1 MTPPLRREKRQQQ
14 LEELCAATLRA
25 LSGERRVRYRGGRL
39 EVQERYFPVHAPHL
53 HPNPEHDESLAWRG
67 VADSLALRLK
77 HSDQALV
84 RQVLPQQPIA
94 RLVFELLEQL
104 RVESL
109 VADCHPGARRN
120 MLRRFEQW
128 SQQFLDAGHTEG
140 HIGLLLFTLAQM
152 SWILLCG
159 GRAGEQ
165 TEMLIEAPRLSL
177 LGHFGAAF
185 GLMRRC
191 RHDQPAF
198 TEHALLIAA
207 KAQALIEDLDAER
220 LGDDE
225 STVSQVVEKVHLAF
239 ALLLDVDQDGE
250 GESSSS
256 GDTHGNPRGSND
268 TFSYQVFSREHDCER
283 EATRLVRSDLLR
295 ELRQRLDR
303 RLATQG
309 LNLPRLAK
317 RLGALLAAPRR
328 DGWAFAQTEGQI
340 DAGRLSRLIISPEQ
354 REIFRH
360 ELERPHSDC
369 LVTLLIDNS
378 GSMRNHI
385 ESIALLA
392 DAFSRALELAGAR
405 SEILGFT
412 TGQWN
417 GGRPLKR
424 WRALGQPANPG
435 RLNELSHVV
444 YKNAETSWRRAR
456 PSIAALLKSDLFR
469 EGIDGE
475 ALLWARQRL
484 LQRDARRRILI
495 VICDGC
501 PMDSATHQTN
511 QQDILD
517 LHLKQVTRQIEQ
529 EGTVELYALGVGL
542 DLSAYYHRS
551 LELDLSRSLDNAVFD
566 EVLRL
571 LSGRP

>member
-84 RQVLPQQPIA
+84 RQVLPTQPIA

-159 GRAGEQ
+159 GRTGEQ

-207 KAQALIEDLDAER
+207 KAQALIEHLDTER

-225 STVSQVVEKVHLAF
+225 SNASEVVEKVHLAF

-250 GESSSS
+250 GEISSSI
-256 GDTHGNPRGSND
+256 DTHGNPRGSND
-268 TFSYQVFSREHDCER
+268 TFSYQVFSREHDCEHD
-283 EATRLVRSDLLR
+283 ATSLVRPDLLR

-303 RLATQG
+303 RLAAQG

-484 LQRDARRRILI
+484 LQREARRRILI
-495 VICDGC
+495 VISDGC

>member
-1 MTPPLRREKRQQQ
+1 MNQPPRREKRQQQ

-25 LSGERRVRYRGGRL
+25 LSGEPRVRYRGGRL
-39 EVQERYFPVHAPHL
+39 EVQERHVPVRAPHL
-53 HPNPEHDESLAWRG
+53 HPDPEVDDFQAWRG
-67 VADSLALRLK
+67 VTDSLALRLK

-84 RQVLPQQPIA
+84 RQVLPAQPIA

-109 VADCHPGARRN
+109 VADSHPGVRRN
-120 MLRRFEQW
+120 LLQRFEQW
-128 SQQFLDAGHTEG
+128 SQQFLDSGQTEG
-140 HIGLLLFTLAQM
+140 HVGLLLFTLAQM

-185 GLMRRC
+185 GMLRRC
-191 RHDQPAF
+191 RHTQAEF

-207 KAQALIEDLDAER
+207 KAQELIEQLDAEL
-220 LGDDE
+220 LGNDE
-225 STVSQVVEKVHLAF
+225 RKVSEVAEKTHLAF
-239 ALLLDVDQDGE
+239 ALLLDVEQDGE
-250 GESSSS
+250 GDGNTS
-256 GDTHGNPRGSND
+256 GATQGNSRGSDN
-268 TFSYQVFSREHDCER
+268 TLTYQVFSRDYDCER
-283 EATRLVRSDLLR
+283 SAASLVRPELLK

-303 RLATQG
+303 RLAGQG

-328 DGWAFAQTEGQI
+328 DGWAFAQTDGQI
-340 DAGRLSRLIISPEQ
+340 DAGRLSRLIINPEQ

-360 ELERPHSDC
+360 ERERPHSDC
-369 LVTLLIDNS
+369 LVSLLIDNS

-385 ESIALLA
+385 ESVALLA

-424 WRALGQPANPG
+424 WRGMGQPANPG
-435 RLNELSHVV
+435 RLNELSHLV
-444 YKNAETSWRRAR
+444 YKDAETSWRRAR
-456 PSIAALLKSDLFR
+456 PNIAALLKSDLFR

-484 LQRDARRRILI
+484 LQREARRRILI
-495 VICDGC
+495 IVSDGC
-501 PMDSATHQTN
+501 PMDSATHQAN

-517 LHLKQVTRQIEQ
+517 LHLKQVARQIEQ
-529 EGTVELYALGVGL
+529 EGTIELYALGVGL
-542 DLSAYYHRS
+542 DLSPYYRHS

-566 EVLRL
+566 EVLQL
-571 LSGRP
+571 LAHRR

>member
-1 MTPPLRREKRQQQ
+1 MNQPPRREKRQQQ
-14 LEELCAATLRA
+14 LEELCAASLRA
-25 LSGERRVRYRGGRL
+25 LSGERRLRYRGGRL
-39 EVQERYFPVHAPHL
+39 EVQERHFPVRAPHL
-53 HPNPEHDESLAWRG
+53 HPDPERDEFTAWRG

-84 RQVLPQQPIA
+84 RQVLPAQPIA

-109 VADCHPGARRN
+109 VADSHPGVRRN
-120 MLRRFEQW
+120 LLQRFEQW
-128 SQQFLDAGHTEG
+128 SQQFLDSGQTEG
-140 HIGLLLFTLAQM
+140 HVGLLLFTLAQM

-185 GLMRRC
+185 GLLRRC
-191 RHDQPAF
+191 RHNQAEF

-207 KAQALIEDLDAER
+207 KAQELIEQLDAEL
-220 LGDDE
+220 LGNDE
-225 STVSQVVEKVHLAF
+225 RKVSEVAEKTHLAF
-239 ALLLDVDQDGE
+239 ALLLDVEQDGE
-250 GESSSS
+250 GDGSSS
-256 GDTHGNPRGSND
+256 GATQGNSRGGED
-268 TFSYQVFSREHDCER
+268 AFTYQVFSRDYDNER
-283 EATRLVRSDLLR
+283 SAASLVRPELLK

-303 RLATQG
+303 RMAGQG
-309 LNLPRLAK
+309 LNLPRLGK
-317 RLGALLAAPRR
+317 RLGALLATPRR
-328 DGWAFAQTEGQI
+328 DGWAFAQTDGQI

-360 ELERPHSDC
+360 EHERPHSDC
-369 LVTLLIDNS
+369 VVSLLIDNS

-385 ESIALLA
+385 EHIALLA

-424 WRALGQPANPG
+424 WRGMGQPANPG

-444 YKNAETSWRRAR
+444 YKDAETSWRRAR
-456 PSIAALLKSDLFR
+456 PNIAALLKSDLFR

-495 VICDGC
+495 IVSDGC
-501 PMDSATHQTN
+501 PMDSATHQAN

-517 LHLKQVTRQIEQ
+517 LHLKQVARQIEQ
-529 EGTVELYALGVGL
+529 EGRIELYALGVGL
-542 DLSAYYHRS
+542 DLSTYYRHS
-551 LELDLSRSLDNAVFD
+551 LELDLSRSMDNAVFD
-566 EVLRL
+566 EVLQL
-571 LSGRP
+571 LARRR

>member
-456 PSIAALLKSDLFR
+456 PSIAALLKFDLFR

>member
-191 RHDQPAF
+191 RQDQPAF

-207 KAQALIEDLDAER
+207 KVQALIEDLDTER

-225 STVSQVVEKVHLAF
+225 SNASEVVEKVHLAF

-250 GESSSS
+250 GKISSS

-268 TFSYQVFSREHDCER
+268 TFSYQVFSREHDCEHD
-283 EATRLVRSDLLR
+283 ATSLVRPDLLR

-303 RLATQG
+303 RLAAQG

-484 LQRDARRRILI
+484 LQRESRRRILI
-495 VICDGC
+495 VISDGC

-517 LHLKQVTRQIEQ
+517 LHLKQVARQIEQ
-529 EGTVELYALGVGL
+529 EGNVELYALGVGL
-542 DLSAYYHRS
+542 DLSAYYRRS

-571 LSGRP
+571 LKGHP

>member
-1 MTPPLRREKRQQQ
+1 MNQPPRREKRQQQ
-14 LEELCAATLRA
+14 LEELCAASLRA
-25 LSGERRVRYRGGRL
+25 LSGERRLRYRGGRL
-39 EVQERYFPVHAPHL
+39 EVQERHFPVRAPHL
-53 HPNPEHDESLAWRG
+53 HPDPERDEFTAWRG

-84 RQVLPQQPIA
+84 RQVLPAQPIA

-109 VADCHPGARRN
+109 VADSHPGVRRN
-120 MLRRFEQW
+120 LLQRFEQW
-128 SQQFLDAGHTEG
+128 SQQFLDSGQTEG
-140 HIGLLLFTLAQM
+140 HVGLLLFTLAQM

-185 GLMRRC
+185 GLLRRC
-191 RHDQPAF
+191 RHNQAEF

-207 KAQALIEDLDAER
+207 KAQELIEQLDAEL
-220 LGDDE
+220 LGNDE
-225 STVSQVVEKVHLAF
+225 RKVSEVAEKTHLAF
-239 ALLLDVDQDGE
+239 ALLLDVEQDGE
-250 GESSSS
+250 GDGSSS
-256 GDTHGNPRGSND
+256 GASQGNTRGGED
-268 TFSYQVFSREHDCER
+268 AFSYQVFSRDYDSER
-283 EATRLVRSDLLR
+283 SAASLVRPELLK

-303 RLATQG
+303 RMASQG
-309 LNLPRLAK
+309 LNLPRLSK
-317 RLGALLAAPRR
+317 RLGALLATPRR
-328 DGWAFAQTEGQI
+328 DGWAFAQTDGQI

-360 ELERPHSDC
+360 EHERPHSDC
-369 LVTLLIDNS
+369 VVSLLIDNS

-385 ESIALLA
+385 EHIALLA

-424 WRALGQPANPG
+424 WRGMGQPANPG

-444 YKNAETSWRRAR
+444 YKDAETSWRRAR
-456 PSIAALLKSDLFR
+456 PNIAALLKSDLFR

-495 VICDGC
+495 IISDGC
-501 PMDSATHQTN
+501 PMDGATHQAN

-517 LHLKQVTRQIEQ
+517 LHLKQVARQIEQ
-529 EGTVELYALGVGL
+529 EGRIELYALGVGL
-542 DLSAYYHRS
+542 DLSTYYRHS
-551 LELDLSRSLDNAVFD
+551 LELDLSRSMDNAVFD
-566 EVLRL
+566 EVLQL
-571 LSGRP
+571 LARRR

>member
-1 MTPPLRREKRQQQ
+1 MNQPPRREKRQQQ

-25 LSGERRVRYRGGRL
+25 LSGEPRVRYRGGRL
-39 EVQERYFPVHAPHL
+39 EVQERHVPVRAPHL
-53 HPNPEHDESLAWRG
+53 HPDPEVEDFQAWRG
-67 VADSLALRLK
+67 VTDSLALRLK
-77 HSDQALV
+77 HSDQTLV
-84 RQVLPQQPIA
+84 RQVLPAQPIA

-109 VADCHPGARRN
+109 VADSHPGVRRN
-120 MLRRFEQW
+120 LLQRFEQW
-128 SQQFLDAGHTEG
+128 SQQFLDSGQTEG
-140 HIGLLLFTLAQM
+140 HVGLLLFTLAQM

-165 TEMLIEAPRLSL
+165 IEMLIEAPRLSL

-185 GLMRRC
+185 GLLRRC
-191 RHDQPAF
+191 RHAQAEF

-207 KAQALIEDLDAER
+207 KAQELIEQLDAEL
-220 LGDDE
+220 LGNDE
-225 STVSQVVEKVHLAF
+225 RKVSEVAEKTHLAF
-239 ALLLDVDQDGE
+239 ALLLDVEQDGE
-250 GESSSS
+250 GDGNTS
-256 GDTHGNPRGSND
+256 GAAQGNSRGSDNAF
-268 TFSYQVFSREHDCER
+268 TYQVFNRDYDCER
-283 EATRLVRSDLLR
+283 SAASLVRPELLK

-303 RLATQG
+303 RLAGQG

-328 DGWAFAQTEGQI
+328 DGWAFAQTDGQI

-360 ELERPHSDC
+360 ERERPHSDC
-369 LVTLLIDNS
+369 LVSLLIDNS

-385 ESIALLA
+385 ESVALLA
-392 DAFSRALELAGAR
+392 DVFSRALELAGAR

-424 WRALGQPANPG
+424 WRGMGQPANPG
-435 RLNELSHVV
+435 RLNELSHLV
-444 YKNAETSWRRAR
+444 YKDAETSWRRAR
-456 PSIAALLKSDLFR
+456 PNIAALLKSDLFR

-484 LQRDARRRILI
+484 LQRDARRRILGI
-495 VICDGC
+495 VSDGC
-501 PMDSATHQTN
+501 PMDSATHQAN

-517 LHLKQVTRQIEQ
+517 LHLKQVARQIEQ
-529 EGTVELYALGVGL
+529 EGTIELYALGAGL
-542 DLSAYYHRS
+542 DLSPYYRHS

-566 EVLRL
+566 EVLQL
-571 LSGRP
+571 LAHRR

>member
-84 RQVLPQQPIA
+84 RQVLPTQPIA

-159 GRAGEQ
+159 GRTGEQ

-207 KAQALIEDLDAER
+207 KAQALIEHLDTER

-225 STVSQVVEKVHLAF
+225 SNASEVVEKVHLAF

-250 GESSSS
+250 GEISSSI
-256 GDTHGNPRGSND
+256 DTHGNPRGSND
-268 TFSYQVFSREHDCER
+268 TFSYQVFSREHDCEHD
-283 EATRLVRSDLLR
+283 TTSLVRPDLLR

-303 RLATQG
+303 RLAAQG

-484 LQRDARRRILI
+484 LQREARRRILI
-495 VICDGC
+495 VISDGC

>member
-165 TEMLIEAPRLSL
+165 TEMFIEAPRLSL

-268 TFSYQVFSREHDCER
+268 TFSYQVFNREHDCER

-542 DLSAYYHRS
+542 DLSAYYRRS

>member
-1 MTPPLRREKRQQQ
+1 MNQPPRREKRQQQ

-25 LSGERRVRYRGGRL
+25 LSGEPRVRYRGGRL
-39 EVQERYFPVHAPHL
+39 EVQDRHVPVRAPHL
-53 HPNPEHDESLAWRG
+53 HPDPEVDDFQAWRG
-67 VADSLALRLK
+67 VTDSLALRIK

-84 RQVLPQQPIA
+84 RQALPAQPIA

-109 VADCHPGARRN
+109 VADSHPGVRRN
-120 MLRRFEQW
+120 LLQRFEQW
-128 SQQFLDAGHTEG
+128 SQQFLDSGQTEG
-140 HIGLLLFTLAQM
+140 HVGLLLFTLAQM

-185 GLMRRC
+185 GLLRRC
-191 RHDQPAF
+191 RHAQAEF
-198 TEHALLIAA
+198 TGHALLIAA
-207 KAQALIEDLDAER
+207 KAQELIEQLDAEL
-220 LGDDE
+220 LGNDE
-225 STVSQVVEKVHLAF
+225 RKVSEVAEKTHLAF
-239 ALLLDVDQDGE
+239 ALLLDVEQDGE
-250 GESSSS
+250 GDGNTS
-256 GDTHGNPRGSND
+256 GAAQGNSRGSDNAL
-268 TFSYQVFSREHDCER
+268 TYQVFSRDYDCER
-283 EATRLVRSDLLR
+283 SAASLVRPELLK

-303 RLATQG
+303 RLAGQG

-328 DGWAFAQTEGQI
+328 DGWAFAQTDGQI

-360 ELERPHSDC
+360 ERERPHSDC
-369 LVTLLIDNS
+369 LVSLLIDNS

-385 ESIALLA
+385 ESVALLA

-424 WRALGQPANPG
+424 WRGMGQPANPG
-435 RLNELSHVV
+435 RLNELSHLV
-444 YKNAETSWRRAR
+444 YKDAETSWRRAR
-456 PSIAALLKSDLFR
+456 PNIAALLKSDLFR

-484 LQRDARRRILI
+484 LQRDARRRILVI
-495 VICDGC
+495 VSDGC
-501 PMDSATHQTN
+501 PMDSATHQAN

-517 LHLKQVTRQIEQ
+517 LHLKQVALQIEQ
-529 EGTVELYALGVGL
+529 EGTIELYALGVGL
-542 DLSAYYHRS
+542 DLSPYYRHS

-566 EVLRL
+566 EVLQL
-571 LSGRP
+571 LAHRR

>member
-225 STVSQVVEKVHLAF
+225 NTVSQVVEKVHLAF

-268 TFSYQVFSREHDCER
+268 TFSYQVFSREHDCEHD
-283 EATRLVRSDLLR
+283 ATSLVRSDLLR

-417 GGRPLKR
+417 GGRPLKH

-517 LHLKQVTRQIEQ
+517 LHLRQVTRQIEQ
-529 EGTVELYALGVGL
+529 EGTVELYALGLGL
-542 DLSAYYHRS
+542 DLSAYYRRS

>member
-140 HIGLLLFTLAQM
+140 HIGLLLFSLAQM

-198 TEHALLIAA
+198 TEHAMLIAA
-207 KAQALIEDLDAER
+207 KAQALIEHLDAER

-225 STVSQVVEKVHLAF
+225 STVSQVAEKVHLAF

-268 TFSYQVFSREHDCER
+268 TFSYQVFSREHDCEHD
-283 EATRLVRSDLLR
+283 ATSLVRSDLLR

-542 DLSAYYHRS
+542 DLSAYYYRS

>member
-1 MTPPLRREKRQQQ
+1 MPPPPRREKRQQQ

-25 LSGERRVRYRGGRL
+25 LSGEQRVRYRGGLL
-39 EVQERYFPVHAPHL
+39 EVRERHFPVRAPHL
-53 HPNPEHDESLAWRG
+53 HPDPEHDESHAWRG

-77 HSDQALV
+77 YSDQALV
-84 RQVLPQQPIA
+84 HQVLPAQPIE

-109 VADCHPGARRN
+109 VADSHPGVQRN
-120 MLRRFEQW
+120 LVRRFEQW

-159 GRAGEQ
+159 GHAGEQ
-165 TEMLIEAPRLSL
+165 TQMLIEAPRLSL

-185 GLMRRC
+185 GLLRRC
-191 RHDQPAF
+191 RHDQAAF

-207 KAQALIEDLDAER
+207 KVQELIEHLDSERFDDDQNDVAEADKKAR
-220 LGDDE
+220 
-225 STVSQVVEKVHLAF
+225 LAF

-250 GESSSS
+250 GDISD
-256 GDTHGNPRGSND
+256 GGAAPGNPRGGNNAF
-268 TFSYQVFSREHDCER
+268 TYQVFSRDYDCEHN
-283 EATRLVRSDLLR
+283 AASLVRPETLR

-303 RLATQG
+303 RLAGQG
-309 LNLPRLAK
+309 LNVPRLAK
-317 RLGALLAAPRR
+317 RLSALLAVPRR
-328 DGWAFAQTEGQI
+328 DGWAFAQSDGQI

-360 ELERPHSDC
+360 ERERPHSDC
-369 LVTLLIDNS
+369 LVSLLIDNS

-417 GGRPLKR
+417 GGRLLKR
-424 WRALGQPANPG
+424 WRGLGQPANPG
-435 RLNELSHVV
+435 RLNELSHLV
-444 YKNAETSWRRAR
+444 YKDAETPWRRAR
-456 PSIAALLKSDLFR
+456 PNIAALLKADLFR

-475 ALLWARQRL
+475 ALLWASQRL

-501 PMDSATHQTN
+501 PMDSATQQTN

-529 EGTVELYALGVGL
+529 AGRIELYALGVGL
-542 DLSAYYHRS
+542 DLSAYYRQS
-551 LELDLSRSLDNAVFD
+551 LELDLSRCLDNAVFD
-566 EVLRL
+566 EILRL
-571 LSGRP
+571 LNGRN

>member
-159 GRAGEQ
+159 GRTGEQ

-268 TFSYQVFSREHDCER
+268 TFSYQVFSREHDCEHD
-283 EATRLVRSDLLR
+283 ATSLVRSDLLR

-551 LELDLSRSLDNAVFD
+551 LELDLSLSLDNAVFD

>member
-25 LSGERRVRYRGGRL
+25 LSGEQRVRYRGGRL
-39 EVQERYFPVHAPHL
+39 EVQERHYPVRAPHL
-53 HPNPEHDESLAWRG
+53 HPNPEYDESHAWRG
-67 VADSLALRLK
+67 VSDSLALRLK

-84 RQVLPQQPIA
+84 RQVHPPQPIA
-94 RLVFELLEQL
+94 CLVFELLEQL

-109 VADCHPGARRN
+109 VADCHPGVRRN
-120 MLRRFEQW
+120 LLRRFEQW
-128 SQQFLDAGHTEG
+128 SQQFLDAGQAEG

-185 GLMRRC
+185 GLLRRC
-191 RHDQPAF
+191 RHDQLAF

-207 KAQALIEDLDAER
+207 KAHELIEQLDAEL
-220 LGDDE
+220 LGNDE
-225 STVSQVVEKVHLAF
+225 RKVSEVVEKTRLAF
-239 ALLLDVDQDGE
+239 ALILDLDQEGE
-250 GESSSS
+250 GENSSSA
-256 GDTHGNPRGSND
+256 TAHGNPRGSND
-268 TFSYQVFSREHDCER
+268 SFSYQVFSRDHDCER
-283 EATRLVRSDLLR
+283 DATSLVRSDLLR

-303 RLATQG
+303 RLAGQG

-317 RLGALLAAPRR
+317 RLGTLLAAPRR
-328 DGWAFAQTEGQI
+328 DGWAFAQTDGQI

-360 ELERPHSDC
+360 EQERPHCDC

-385 ESIALLA
+385 ESITLLT
-392 DAFSRALELAGAR
+392 DAFCRALELAGAR

-444 YKNAETSWRRAR
+444 YKDAETSWRRAR

-469 EGIDGE
+469 ESIDGE
-475 ALLWARQRL
+475 ALLWAHQRL
-484 LQRDARRRILI
+484 LQRDARRRLLI

-529 EGTVELYALGVGL
+529 QGNVELYALGVGL
-542 DLSAYYHRS
+542 DLSTYYRRS

-566 EVLRL
+566 EILRL
-571 LSGRP
+571 LSGRQ

>member
-77 HSDQALV
+77 YSDQALV

-152 SWILLCG
+152 GWILLCG

-191 RHDQPAF
+191 RQDQPAF

-207 KAQALIEDLDAER
+207 KVQTLIEDLDTER

-225 STVSQVVEKVHLAF
+225 SNASEVVEKVHLAF

-250 GESSSS
+250 GEISSSI
-256 GDTHGNPRGSND
+256 DTHGNPRGSND
-268 TFSYQVFSREHDCER
+268 TFSYQVFSREHDCEHD
-283 EATRLVRSDLLR
+283 ATSLVRPDLLR

-303 RLATQG
+303 RLAAQG

-484 LQRDARRRILI
+484 LQRESRRRILI
-495 VICDGC
+495 VISDGC

-517 LHLKQVTRQIEQ
+517 LHLKQVARQIEQ
-529 EGTVELYALGVGL
+529 EGNVELYALGVGL
-542 DLSAYYHRS
+542 DLSAYYRRS

-571 LSGRP
+571 LKGHP

>member
-1 MTPPLRREKRQQQ
+1 MNQPPRREKRQQQ
-14 LEELCAATLRA
+14 LEELCAASLRA
-25 LSGERRVRYRGGRL
+25 LSGERRLRYRGGRL
-39 EVQERYFPVHAPHL
+39 EVQERHFPVRAPHL
-53 HPNPEHDESLAWRG
+53 HPDPERDEFTAWRG

-84 RQVLPQQPIA
+84 RQVLPAQPIA

-109 VADCHPGARRN
+109 VADSHPGVRRN
-120 MLRRFEQW
+120 LLQRFEQW
-128 SQQFLDAGHTEG
+128 SQQFLDSGQTEG
-140 HIGLLLFTLAQM
+140 HVGLLLFTLAQM

-185 GLMRRC
+185 GLLRRC
-191 RHDQPAF
+191 RHNQAEF

-207 KAQALIEDLDAER
+207 KAQELIEQLDAEL
-220 LGDDE
+220 LGNDE
-225 STVSQVVEKVHLAF
+225 RKVSEVAEKTHLAF
-239 ALLLDVDQDGE
+239 ALLLDVEQDGE
-250 GESSSS
+250 GDGSSS
-256 GDTHGNPRGSND
+256 GATQGNSRGGED
-268 TFSYQVFSREHDCER
+268 AFTYQVFSRDYDNER
-283 EATRLVRSDLLR
+283 SAASLVRPELLK

-303 RLATQG
+303 RMAGQG
-309 LNLPRLAK
+309 LNLPRLGK
-317 RLGALLAAPRR
+317 RLGALLATPRR
-328 DGWAFAQTEGQI
+328 DGWAFAQTDGQI

-360 ELERPHSDC
+360 EHERPHSDC
-369 LVTLLIDNS
+369 VISLLIDNS

-385 ESIALLA
+385 EHIALLA

-424 WRALGQPANPG
+424 WRGMGQPANPG

-444 YKNAETSWRRAR
+444 YKDAETSWRRAR
-456 PSIAALLKSDLFR
+456 PNIAALLKSDLFR

-495 VICDGC
+495 IVSDGC
-501 PMDSATHQTN
+501 PMDSATHQAN

-517 LHLKQVTRQIEQ
+517 LHLKQVARQIEQ
-529 EGTVELYALGVGL
+529 EGRIELYALGVGL
-542 DLSAYYHRS
+542 DLSTYYRHS
-551 LELDLSRSLDNAVFD
+551 LELDLSRSMDNAVFD
-566 EVLRL
+566 EVLQL
-571 LSGRP
+571 LARRR

>member
-1 MTPPLRREKRQQQ
+1 MNPPPRREKRQQQ

-25 LSGERRVRYRGGRL
+25 LSGEPRVRYRGSRL
-39 EVQERYFPVHAPHL
+39 EVRERHFPVRAPHL
-53 HPNPEHDESLAWRG
+53 HPDPERDESRAWRA

-84 RQVLPQQPIA
+84 SQALPAQPIA

-109 VADCHPGARRN
+109 VADVHPGVQRN
-120 MLRRFEQW
+120 LLQRFEQW

-140 HIGLLLFTLAQM
+140 HLGLLLFTLAQM

-185 GLMRRC
+185 GMLRRC
-191 RHDQPAF
+191 RHDQAAF
-198 TEHALLIAA
+198 AGHALLVAA
-207 KAQALIEDLDAER
+207 KAQELIEQLNNELLD
-220 LGDDE
+220 DDE
-225 STVSQVVEKVHLAF
+225 QTLAQINEKTHLAF
-239 ALLLDVDQDGE
+239 ALLLDPGQDGE
-250 GESSSS
+250 GDGNSS
-256 GDTHGNPRGSND
+256 GAGQGNSRGSHD
-268 TFSYQVFSREHDCER
+268 AFAYQVFSRDYDSER
-283 EATRLVRSDLLR
+283 HAGSLVLPELLR

-303 RLATQG
+303 RLAGQG

-340 DAGRLSRLIISPEQ
+340 DAGRLSRLIISPDQ

-360 ELERPHSDC
+360 ERERPHSDC
-369 LVTLLIDNS
+369 LVSLLIDNS

-385 ESIALLA
+385 ESVALLA
-392 DAFSRALELAGAR
+392 DTLSRALELAGAR

-424 WRALGQPANPG
+424 WRGMGKPANPG
-435 RLNELSHVV
+435 RLNELSHLV
-444 YKNAETSWRRAR
+444 YKDAETSWRRAR
-456 PSIAALLKSDLFR
+456 PNIAALLKSDLFR
-469 EGIDGE
+469 EGVDGE
-475 ALLWARQRL
+475 ALQWARQRL
-484 LQRDARRRILI
+484 LQREARRRILI
-495 VICDGC
+495 VVSDGC
-501 PMDSATHQTN
+501 PMDSATHQAN

-517 LHLKQVTRQIEQ
+517 LHLKQVARQIEQ
-529 EGTVELYALGVGL
+529 DGSVELYALGVGL
-542 DLSAYYHRS
+542 DLSAYYRRS

-566 EVLRL
+566 EILRL
-571 LSGRP
+571 LDTRR

>member
-1 MTPPLRREKRQQQ
+1 MNQPPRREKRQQQ
-14 LEELCAATLRA
+14 LEELCAASLRA
-25 LSGERRVRYRGGRL
+25 LSGERRLRYRGGRL
-39 EVQERYFPVHAPHL
+39 EVQERHFPVRAPHL
-53 HPNPEHDESLAWRG
+53 HPDAERDEFTAWRG

-84 RQVLPQQPIA
+84 RQVLPAQPIA

-109 VADCHPGARRN
+109 VADSHPGVRRN
-120 MLRRFEQW
+120 LLQRFEQW
-128 SQQFLDAGHTEG
+128 SQQFLDSGQTEG
-140 HIGLLLFTLAQM
+140 HVGLLLFTLAQM

-185 GLMRRC
+185 GLLRRC
-191 RHDQPAF
+191 RHNQAEF
-198 TEHALLIAA
+198 AEHALLIAA
-207 KAQALIEDLDAER
+207 KAQELIEQLDAEL
-220 LGDDE
+220 LGNDE
-225 STVSQVVEKVHLAF
+225 RKVSEVAEKTHLAF
-239 ALLLDVDQDGE
+239 ALLLDVEQDGE
-250 GESSSS
+250 GDGSSS
-256 GDTHGNPRGSND
+256 GASQGNTRGGED
-268 TFSYQVFSREHDCER
+268 AFSYQVFSRDYDSER
-283 EATRLVRSDLLR
+283 SAASLVRPELLK

-303 RLATQG
+303 RMASQG
-309 LNLPRLAK
+309 LNLPRLSK
-317 RLGALLAAPRR
+317 RLGALLATPRR
-328 DGWAFAQTEGQI
+328 DGWAFAQTDGQI

-360 ELERPHSDC
+360 EHERPHSDC
-369 LVTLLIDNS
+369 VVSLLIDNS

-385 ESIALLA
+385 EHIALLA

-424 WRALGQPANPG
+424 WRGMGQPANPG

-444 YKNAETSWRRAR
+444 YKDAETSWRRAR
-456 PSIAALLKSDLFR
+456 PNIAALLKSDLFR

-495 VICDGC
+495 IVSDGC
-501 PMDSATHQTN
+501 PMDSATHQAN

-517 LHLKQVTRQIEQ
+517 LHLKQVARQIEQ
-529 EGTVELYALGVGL
+529 EGRIELYALGVGL
-542 DLSAYYHRS
+542 DLSTYYRHS
-551 LELDLSRSLDNAVFD
+551 LELDLSHSMDNAVFD
-566 EVLRL
+566 EVLQL
-571 LSGRP
+571 LARRR

>member
-1 MTPPLRREKRQQQ
+1 MNQPPRREKRQQQ

-25 LSGERRVRYRGGRL
+25 LSGEPRVRYRGGRL
-39 EVQERYFPVHAPHL
+39 DVQGRHVPVRVPHL
-53 HPNPEHDESLAWRG
+53 HPDPEVDDFQAWRG
-67 VADSLALRLK
+67 VTDSLALRIK
-77 HSDQALV
+77 HSDQVLV
-84 RQVLPQQPIA
+84 RQVLPTQPIA

-109 VADCHPGARRN
+109 VADSHPGVRRN
-120 MLRRFEQW
+120 LLQRFEQW
-128 SQQFLDAGHTEG
+128 SQQFLDSGQTEG
-140 HIGLLLFTLAQM
+140 HVGLLLFTLAQM

-185 GLMRRC
+185 GLLRRC
-191 RHDQPAF
+191 RHAQAEF

-207 KAQALIEDLDAER
+207 KAQELIEQLDTELLGNDERKVSEIAEK
-220 LGDDE
+220 
-225 STVSQVVEKVHLAF
+225 THLAF
-239 ALLLDVDQDGE
+239 ALLLDVEQDGE
-250 GESSSS
+250 GDGNTS
-256 GDTHGNPRGSND
+256 GAAQGNSRGSDNAF
-268 TFSYQVFSREHDCER
+268 TYQVFSRDYDCER
-283 EATRLVRSDLLR
+283 SAASLVRPELLK

-303 RLATQG
+303 RLAGQG

-328 DGWAFAQTEGQI
+328 DGWAFAQTDGQI

-360 ELERPHSDC
+360 ERERPHSDC
-369 LVTLLIDNS
+369 LVSLLIDNS

-385 ESIALLA
+385 ESVALLA

-424 WRALGQPANPG
+424 WRGMGQPANPG
-435 RLNELSHVV
+435 RLNELSHLV
-444 YKNAETSWRRAR
+444 YKDAETSWRRAR
-456 PSIAALLKSDLFR
+456 PNIAALLKSDLFR

-484 LQRDARRRILI
+484 LQRDARRRILVI
-495 VICDGC
+495 VSDGC
-501 PMDSATHQTN
+501 PMDSATHQAN

-517 LHLKQVTRQIEQ
+517 LHLKQVARQIEQ
-529 EGTVELYALGVGL
+529 EGSIELYALGVGL
-542 DLSAYYHRS
+542 DLSPYYRHS

-566 EVLRL
+566 EVLQL
-571 LSGRP
+571 LAHRR

>member
-1 MTPPLRREKRQQQ
+1 MNQPPRREKRQQQ
-14 LEELCAATLRA
+14 LEELCAASLRA
-25 LSGERRVRYRGGRL
+25 LSGERRLRYRGGRL
-39 EVQERYFPVHAPHL
+39 EVQERHFPVRAPHL
-53 HPNPEHDESLAWRG
+53 HPDPERDEFTAWRG

-84 RQVLPQQPIA
+84 RQVLPAQPIA

-109 VADCHPGARRN
+109 VADSHPGVRRN
-120 MLRRFEQW
+120 LLQRFEQW
-128 SQQFLDAGHTEG
+128 SQQFLDSGQTEG
-140 HIGLLLFTLAQM
+140 HVGLLLFTLAQM

-185 GLMRRC
+185 GLLRRC
-191 RHDQPAF
+191 RHNQAAF

-207 KAQALIEDLDAER
+207 KAQELIEQLDAEL
-220 LGDDE
+220 LGNDE
-225 STVSQVVEKVHLAF
+225 RKVSEVAEKTHLAF
-239 ALLLDVDQDGE
+239 ALLLDVEQDGDGDGSISGATQGNSRG
-250 GESSSS
+250 GE
-256 GDTHGNPRGSND
+256 DAFTYR
-268 TFSYQVFSREHDCER
+268 VFSRDYDSER
-283 EATRLVRSDLLR
+283 SAASLVRTELLK

-303 RLATQG
+303 RLTTQG
-309 LNLPRLAK
+309 LNLPRLGK

-328 DGWAFAQTEGQI
+328 DGWAFAQTDGQI

-360 ELERPHSDC
+360 EHERPHSDC
-369 LVTLLIDNS
+369 VVSLLIDNS

-385 ESIALLA
+385 EHIALLA

-424 WRALGQPANPG
+424 WRRMGQPANPG

-444 YKNAETSWRRAR
+444 YKDAETSWRRAR
-456 PSIAALLKSDLFR
+456 PNIAALLKSDLFR

-495 VICDGC
+495 IVSDGC
-501 PMDSATHQTN
+501 PMDSATHQAN

-517 LHLKQVTRQIEQ
+517 LHLKQVARQIEQ
-529 EGTVELYALGVGL
+529 EGHIELYALGVGL
-542 DLSAYYHRS
+542 DLSPYYRHS

-566 EVLRL
+566 EVLQL
-571 LSGRP
+571 LARRR

>member
-1 MTPPLRREKRQQQ
+1 MNQPPRREKRQQQ
-14 LEELCAATLRA
+14 LEELCAASLRA
-25 LSGERRVRYRGGRL
+25 LSGERRLRYRGGRL
-39 EVQERYFPVHAPHL
+39 EVQERHFPVRAPHL
-53 HPNPEHDESLAWRG
+53 HPDAERDEFTAWRG

-84 RQVLPQQPIA
+84 RQVLPAQPIA

-109 VADCHPGARRN
+109 VADSHPGVRRN
-120 MLRRFEQW
+120 LLQRFEQW
-128 SQQFLDAGHTEG
+128 SQQFLDSGQTEG
-140 HIGLLLFTLAQM
+140 HVGLLLFTLAQM

-185 GLMRRC
+185 GLLRRC
-191 RHDQPAF
+191 RHNQAEF
-198 TEHALLIAA
+198 AEHALLIAA
-207 KAQALIEDLDAER
+207 KAQELIEQLDAEL
-220 LGDDE
+220 LGNDE
-225 STVSQVVEKVHLAF
+225 RKVSEVAEKTHLAF
-239 ALLLDVDQDGE
+239 ALLLDVEQDGE
-250 GESSSS
+250 GDGSSS
-256 GDTHGNPRGSND
+256 GASQGNTRGGED
-268 TFSYQVFSREHDCER
+268 AFSYQVFSRDYDSER
-283 EATRLVRSDLLR
+283 SAASLVRPELLK

-303 RLATQG
+303 RMASQG
-309 LNLPRLAK
+309 LNLPRLSK
-317 RLGALLAAPRR
+317 RLGALLATPRR
-328 DGWAFAQTEGQI
+328 DGWAFAQTDGQI

-360 ELERPHSDC
+360 EHERPHSDC
-369 LVTLLIDNS
+369 VVSLLIDNS

-385 ESIALLA
+385 EHIALLA

-424 WRALGQPANPG
+424 WRGMGQPANPG

-444 YKNAETSWRRAR
+444 YKDAETSWRRAR
-456 PSIAALLKSDLFR
+456 PNIAALLKSDLFR

-495 VICDGC
+495 IVSDGC
-501 PMDSATHQTN
+501 PMDSATHQAN

-517 LHLKQVTRQIEQ
+517 LHLKQVARQIEQ
-529 EGTVELYALGVGL
+529 EGRIELYALGVGL
-542 DLSAYYHRS
+542 DLSTYYRHS
-551 LELDLSRSLDNAVFD
+551 LELDLSRSMDNAVFD
-566 EVLRL
+566 EVLQL
-571 LSGRP
+571 LARRR

>member
-1 MTPPLRREKRQQQ
+1 MTSPLRREKRQQQ

-39 EVQERYFPVHAPHL
+39 EVQEQHFPVHAPHL
-53 HPNPEHDESLAWRG
+53 RPNPEHDESLAWRG

-84 RQVLPQQPIA
+84 RQVLPAQPIA

-207 KAQALIEDLDAER
+207 KAQELIEQLDAEL

-225 STVSQVVEKVHLAF
+225 SNVSGVGEKAHLAF

-250 GESSSS
+250 GEISSS
-256 GDTHGNPRGSND
+256 GETHGNPRGSND

-283 EATRLVRSDLLR
+283 EASSLVRIELLR

-303 RLATQG
+303 RLAAQG

-392 DAFSRALELAGAR
+392 DAFCRALELAGAR

-495 VICDGC
+495 VMSDGC

-529 EGTVELYALGVGL
+529 EGTIELHALGVGL
-542 DLSAYYHRS
+542 DLSAYYRRS

-571 LSGRP
+571 LNGRP

>member
-1 MTPPLRREKRQQQ
+1 MDQPPRREKRQQQ

-25 LSGERRVRYRGGRL
+25 LSGEPRVRYRGGRL
-39 EVQERYFPVHAPHL
+39 EVHERHVPVRAPHL
-53 HPNPEHDESLAWRG
+53 HPDPAHDDCRAWRG
-67 VADSLALRLK
+67 VADGLALRLK
-77 HSDQALV
+77 HSDQALL
-84 RQVLPQQPIA
+84 RHVLPAQPIA

-109 VADCHPGARRN
+109 VAASHPGVRRN
-120 MLRRFEQW
+120 LLQRFEQW
-128 SQQFLDAGHTEG
+128 SQQFLDSGQAEG
-140 HIGLLLFTLAQM
+140 HVGLLLFTLAQM

-185 GLMRRC
+185 GLLRRC
-191 RHDQPAF
+191 RHNQADFA
-198 TEHALLIAA
+198 EHALLITA
-207 KAQALIEDLDAER
+207 KVQELIEQLDAEL
-220 LGDDE
+220 LGNDE
-225 STVSQVVEKVHLAF
+225 RKVSEIVEKTHLAF
-239 ALLLDVDQDGE
+239 ALLLDVEHDGE
-250 GESSSS
+250 GDGSSS
-256 GDTHGNPRGSND
+256 GASHGNPRGNE
-268 TFSYQVFSREHDCER
+268 TAFTYQVFSRDYDCER
-283 EATRLVRSDLLR
+283 SAASLVRPELLK

-303 RLATQG
+303 RLAGQG

-328 DGWAFAQTEGQI
+328 DGWAFAQAEGQL

-360 ELERPHSDC
+360 ERLRPHSDC
-369 LVTLLIDNS
+369 LVSLLIDNS

-392 DAFSRALELAGAR
+392 DALSRALELAGAR

-417 GGRPLKR
+417 GGRPLR
-424 WRALGQPANPG
+424 HWRGLGQPANPG
-435 RLNELSHVV
+435 RLNELSHLV
-444 YKNAETSWRRAR
+444 YKDAETTWRRAR
-456 PSIAALLKSDLFR
+456 PNIAALLKSDLFR
-469 EGIDGE
+469 EGVDGE
-475 ALLWARQRL
+475 ALLWARQRM

-495 VICDGC
+495 IVSDGC
-501 PMDSATHQTN
+501 PMDSATHQAN

-517 LHLKQVTRQIEQ
+517 LHLKQVARQIEEQ
-529 EGTVELYALGVGL
+529 GDIELYALGVGL
-542 DLSAYYHRS
+542 DLSPYYRCS
-551 LELDLSRSLDNAVFD
+551 LELDLSRSLDNALFD
-566 EVLRL
+566 EILRL
-571 LSGRP
+571 LARRR